1 MNPLVRLA
9 IASGSHDSLRKLAS
23 RAGAVH
29 ARDSSGRTPLMLAAA
44 RGDHVA
50 CRILL
55 DAGAE
60 LHATDAQGARAR
72 EHALGSGHRHLEA
85 LFFPAP
91 SELVN
96 TTSSPESSEDFP
108 EEIAAEEAIGFDDW
122 EAEVEPVLPQHSEP
136 VVARAVEV
144 QVALAEWAPEDD
156 YADWDDDGIEL
167 PESALSNARRSGQ
180 LCDADITYLRL
191 AIREGVETGR
201 LRLGPV
207 IDTIHGDDVA
217 RASELRMRMTSVC
230 GDLGIVIEDDD
241 SYPVGFHPDAHE
253 SEPMADLIDGALST
267 IDELGSNRSDPLVRF
282 MKDASRFRLLTR
294 EDEQEIGRSVDT
306 ALDRCR
312 IAIAEHPEA
321 TAAVI
326 ELIEQVG
333 NGLVPPG
340 RVTDAEVAPSSV
352 DDSSVDTS
360 AIAEDEEADDEGL
373 SRADLLERFSE
384 AAIELKRWTDRRS
397 DKQVAVAG
405 IERALARLDL
415 RWSAFESVVQS
426 TARQYPGLPQT
437 FALAD
442 AMRALRTERDRLF
455 HGNIRLV
462 MSIARKYS
470 RQALPLADLVQ
481 EGCIGLL
488 KAVEKFDHRKGFK
501 FSTYATWWVRQ
512 AMTRALADHGRSIR
526 LPVHL
531 VESLNVLR
539 RIEREVEATQG
550 RTPSASEIADRMSIP
565 ASRVER
571 LLGARIDAVPF
582 GDLAADED
590 LEAIP
595 DSLPTPEEAATVIFM
610 QQATRRL
617 IRQTLDERQ
626 QEVVMCRFGIVD
638 DRDMTLEEVGR
649 LLGVT
654 RERIRQIESKALKRL
669 LRAARRKRL
678 SWEVG
683 ACPDLD
689 TSQSDLE
696 TPANENG
703 EAGASETAEPNPDH
717 IPPIRQERPA
727 GFDGQAARTGPSLA
741 SVSESWVR
749 AAYALALRYSLDV
762 SDLRRR
768 GDGMFIRLK
777 PMPSDVRMNVV
788 GELSALGF
796 EDLDDLGFW
805 RA

>member
-91 SELVN
+91 SEIVN

-108 EEIAAEEAIGFDDW
+108 EETAAEEAIGFDDW

-144 QVALAEWAPEDD
+144 QVALSEWAPEDD
-156 YADWDDDGIEL
+156 YADWDDGGIEL
-167 PESALSNARRSGQ
+167 PELARSDARRSGQ
-180 LCDADITYLRL
+180 LCDADVTYLRL

-201 LRLGPV
+201 LRLGSV
-207 IDTIHGDDVA
+207 IDMIHGDDVV
-217 RASELRMRMTSVC
+217 RASELRTRMTVVC

-267 IDELGSNRSDPLVRF
+267 IDELCSNRSDPLVRF
-282 MKDASRFRLLTR
+282 NKDAARFRLLTR
-294 EDEQEIGRSVDT
+294 EDEQEIGRSLDA
-306 ALDRCR
+306 ALHRCR
-312 IAIAEHPEA
+312 TAIAEHPEA

-340 RVTDAEVAPSSV
+340 RVTDTEVAPSSV

-360 AIAEDEEADDEGL
+360 AIAEDDEADDEGL
-373 SRADLLERFSE
+373 SRADLLERFSD
-384 AAIELKRWTDRRS
+384 AAIELKRLTDRRS

-405 IERALARLDL
+405 IDRALARLDL

-426 TARQYPGLPQT
+426 TAQRHPGLHRT
-437 FALAD
+437 AALAD

-470 RQALPLADLVQ
+470 RHALPLADLVQ

-488 KAVEKFDHRKGFK
+488 KAVEKFNHQKGFK

-512 AMTRALADHGRSIR
+512 AITRAIADQGRLIR
-526 LPVHL
+526 LPVHM

-539 RIEREVEATQG
+539 RVEREVEVAQG
-550 RTPSASEIADRMSIP
+550 RAPSATEIADRMSIP
-565 ASRVER
+565 LSRVEKI
-571 LLGARIDAVPF
+571 LHAGIDAVSVE
-582 GDLAADED
+582 DLAAEVDV
-590 LEAIP
+590 EAIP
-595 DSLPTPEEAATVIFM
+595 DSTPTPEAASALTSM
-610 QQATRRL
+610 QEATRRL

-626 QEVVMCRFGIVD
+626 KAVVIRRFGIGD
-638 DRDMTLEEVGR
+638 DLDMTLEEVGR
-649 LLGVT
+649 LHGVT
-654 RERIRQIESKALKRL
+654 RERIRQIESKALTQLRKACTNVGLTLEIGSLPDPKIGAASKVRL
-669 LRAARRKRL
+669 EVDVREETVSPVDAITATAAQTTSAAIPSPGGIRSADESQNAVELGKSWVESALELAARHGL
-678 SWEVG
+678 G
-683 ACPDLD
+683 
-689 TSQSDLE
+689 
-696 TPANENG
+696 
-703 EAGASETAEPNPDH
+703 
-717 IPPIRQERPA
+717 IR
-727 GFDGQAARTGPSLA
+727 DMT
-741 SVSESWVR
+741 ES
-749 AAYALALRYSLDV
+749 
-762 SDLRRR
+762 
-768 GDGMFIRLK
+768 GDGVFVKMRT
-777 PMPSDVRMNVV
+777 MPTTRWQEVRRQLL
-788 GELSALGF
+788 ELGF
-796 EDLDDLGFW
+796 EDLEELGFW
-805 RA
+805 RG

>member
-1 MNPLVRLA
+1 
-9 IASGSHDSLRKLAS
+9 
-23 RAGAVH
+23 
-29 ARDSSGRTPLMLAAA
+29 MLAAS

-55 DAGAE
+55 DAGSE

-72 EHALGSGHRHLEA
+72 EHALSSGHKHLEA
-85 LFFPAP
+85 ILHP
-91 SELVN
+91 STPEIVN
-96 TTSSPESSEDFP
+96 VSSISESSEVLP
-108 EEIAAEEAIGFDDW
+108 SQSAAEEAIGFDDW

-156 YADWDDDGIEL
+156 YADWEDDGIEL
-167 PESALSNARRSGQ
+167 PESARSNARRSGQ

-191 AIREGVETGR
+191 AIREGVDTGR
-201 LRLGPV
+201 LKLGPV
-207 IDTIHGDDVA
+207 IDTIHGDDVV

-241 SYPVGFHPDAHE
+241 SYPVSFHPDAHE
-253 SEPMADLIDGALST
+253 SEPLADLIDGALST
-267 IDELGSNRSDPLVRF
+267 IDELGSNRSDPLVGF

-294 EDEQEIGRSVDT
+294 DDEQEIGRSVDT

-312 IAIAEHPEA
+312 MAIAEHPEA

-340 RVTDAEVAPSSV
+340 RVTDTEVAPSSV

-360 AIAEDEEADDEGL
+360 AVAEDNEADDEGL

-384 AAIELKRWTDRRS
+384 AANELKRWTDRRS
-397 DKQVAVAG
+397 DKQLAVVG

-415 RWSAFESVVQS
+415 RWSALESIVRL
-426 TARQYPGLPQT
+426 TERKHPGLPRT
-437 FALAD
+437 LALAD

-470 RQALPLADLVQ
+470 RQTLSLADLVQ

-488 KAVEKFDHRKGFK
+488 KAVEKFDHLKGFK
-501 FSTYATWWVRQ
+501 FSTYATWWIRQ
-512 AMTRALADHGRSIR
+512 AMTRALADQGRSIR

-531 VESLNVLR
+531 VESLNILR
-539 RIEREVEATQG
+539 RIEREVEATRG
-550 RTPSASEIADRMSIP
+550 RTPSVSEIADRMSIP

-595 DSLPTPEEAATVIFM
+595 DSLPTPEEAAIVIFM

-617 IRQTLDERQ
+617 IRQTLDDRQ
-626 QEVVMCRFGIVD
+626 QEVVMFRFGIAD

-654 RERIRQIESKALKRL
+654 RERIRQIESKSLKRL
-669 LRAARRKRL
+669 LGAARRKRL
-678 SWEVG
+678 GWEVG
-683 ACPDLD
+683 ACLDLA

-696 TPANENG
+696 TAANGNG
-703 EAGASETAEPNPDH
+703 ESGASDTAEPYQVH
-717 IPPIRQERPA
+717 ISAIRQERPE
-727 GFDGQAARTGPSLA
+727 GLDGQATRTGSSLA
-741 SVSESWVR
+741 SISESWVR
-749 AAYALALRYSLDV
+749 SAYALALRHSLDV